1 MGFIQSPEG
10 ELDPGGEIY
19 DEQRVTG
26 FEPGQFKYLQP
37 GETVTIPDMDSPT
50 GEYEPFLRAQL
61 RALGAGVGCSFEQL
75 SHDFHK
81 AITHHHDSL
90 YCRTATT
97 GDPYSR

>member
-1 MGFIQSPEG
+1 MQRMHHLDGWEQASVVRARASSALMGFIQSPEG

-50 GEYEPFLRAQL
+50 GEYEPFLS
-61 RALGAGVGCSFEQL
+61 CSR
-75 SHDFHK
+75 HPH
-81 AITHHHDSL
+81 
-90 YCRTATT
+90 RV
-97 GDPYSR
+97 P